1 MTSKTSLCFEILLV
15 FVRVYTASTSRQE
28 EIGFFTIEERFR
40 QDVLEDSSK
49 ALGPYGGSSGDWFSD
64 FGPSLYGP
72 ISSILIRH
80 GGIIDGIQFIYGDN
94 TEGTFAGGLGG
105 NAETLVLNTDEYIH
119 KIRIGMD
126 QGSEYV
132 GQLYFT
138 TNKHTYGPYGMQNT
152 TLWDVEHGGQ
162 PLMYVS
168 GRYSSYLNALTFHWK
183 DL

>member
-1 MTSKTSLCFEILLV
+1 M
-15 FVRVYTASTSRQE
+15 
-28 EIGFFTIEERFR
+28 
-40 QDVLEDSSK
+40 
-49 ALGPYGGSSGDWFSD
+49 GPYGGSSGDWFSD
-64 FGPSLYGP
+64 FGSSLYGP

-94 TEGTFAGGLGG
+94 TEGTFAGGQGG
-105 NAETLVLNTDEYIH
+105 NAETLVLNTDECIH